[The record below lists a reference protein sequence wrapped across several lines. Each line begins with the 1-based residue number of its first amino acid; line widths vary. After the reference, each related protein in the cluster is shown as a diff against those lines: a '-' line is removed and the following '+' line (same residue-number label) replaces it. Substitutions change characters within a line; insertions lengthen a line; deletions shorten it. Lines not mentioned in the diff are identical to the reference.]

1 MTGLGLALTEDQR
14 AFGATVERYFAERY
28 DAELGWREGASAQV
42 WAALA
47 DLGVPAAGLPAMG
60 GGPAEIAVAMIAAGR
75 SLAVEPLLAT
85 AMLGAAVLR
94 YASGPLADTL
104 LSGVAEGTVQIATAY
119 EEPGGRLDP
128 AVVAATARAQGDD
141 WRLDGVKI
149 FALNAPRANH
159 LLVTVS
165 DPAGISLY
173 AIARETPGV
182 TLRSFRTQDGLDV
195 ADVVLDGV
203 VVPESAKLG
212 QPGRALDAQRLAAVG
227 ARDDRIGAPGCRQL
241 FEDGR
246 LDGMLARH
254 EPRRADPD
262 PRRPHGQ
269 RGRDVPPGRDAAG
282 REHRDVAGDVDDLRD
297 QGERADL
304 PGMRP
309 RVISLCH
316 QEIDAAPQCRARML
330 RRADERDRPLA

>member
-85 AMLGAAVLR
+85 AVLGAAVLR

-141 WRLDGVKI
+141 W
-149 FALNAPRANH
+149 
-159 LLVTVS
+159 
-165 DPAGISLY
+165 
-173 AIARETPGV
+173 ARRREN
-182 TLRSFRTQDGLDV
+182 LR
-195 ADVVLDGV
+195 
-203 VVPESAKLG
+203 
-212 QPGRALDAQRLAAVG
+212 AQRAASQPPTGHRKRSGWHLALCHR
-227 ARDDRIGAPGCRQL
+227 ARDAGRHAPL
-241 FEDGR
+241 IPD
-246 LDGMLARH
+246 A
-254 EPRRADPD
+254 RRAG
-262 PRRPHGQ
+262 RR
-269 RGRDVPPGRDAAG
+269 
-282 REHRDVAGDVDDLRD
+282 
-297 QGERADL
+297 
-304 PGMRP
+304 
-309 RVISLCH
+309 
-316 QEIDAAPQCRARML
+316 
-330 RRADERDRPLA
+330 